1 MLDFNVPCWVCC
13 RFQKKRHKNP
23 QSNPVVSPCAKML
36 QDWSEFLLS
45 QITRHLK
52 KRVQWATETHP
63 SWRSPTKMALRMTFK
78 KNTRGWYPSRIHPAK
93 PIFHYLSSYQRHR
106 GLKYL
111 YFSRTYASSGDRTG
125 HFFQWT
131 PTCYFG
137 GWQPVL
143 PAKPGRSETEICSLR
158 GWQEL
163 WKRIQNN
170 WPADDLH

>member
-1 MLDFNVPCWVCC
+1 MPCWVCC
-13 RFQKKRHKNP
+13 RFQKKTAQKPAIKSSRTLCQDAPRLVRISSLPNHKAP
-23 QSNPVVSPCAKML
+23 EKTCS
-36 QDWSEFLLS
+36 
-45 QITRHLK
+45 
-52 KRVQWATETHP
+52 WATETHP
-63 SWRSPTKMALRMTFK
+63 SWRSPTKMALRMTLK